1 MRHPQTETHTGGGVF
16 WGAHTPDKNLL
27 VSRAPPPWKQIY
39 IYVWKNDHLISGIF
53 TSNTCAKSENTFFQ
67 NIFIF
72 ALFWV
77 FSDFAYLLEVK
88 ATDETVPTIYRICLG
103 HFYIPK
109 FVSRGWGFRIKII
122 CPCWYIKLKR
132 RANVYLEKKIDF
144 TLCDYRVES
153 YKWPLVCVFNIEPLL
168 FFVRNY

>member
-27 VSRAPPPWKQIY
+27 VSRAPPPLETNLRMKKWPSHQWHIHLQ
-39 IYVWKNDHLISGIF
+39 YVCKIRKHLLSKYFHFCTFLGVFWFCIPVGG
-53 TSNTCAKSENTFFQ
+53 KS
-67 NIFIF
+67 
-72 ALFWV
+72 
-77 FSDFAYLLEVK
+77 
-88 ATDETVPTIYRICLG
+88 TDETVPTIYRICLG

-132 RANVYLEKKIDF
+132 RANVYLEKKLIL
-144 TLCDYRVES
+144 LCVITE
-153 YKWPLVCVFNIEPLL
+153 
-168 FFVRNY
+168 